1 MAEIAMVNTRIPLP
15 MDRIRD
21 ICRKYD
27 VTELSVFGSVLR
39 DDFRPDS
46 DVDFLV
52 VFRNDDAGP
61 WAGKFMYME
70 EELSTLLGRPVDVVD
85 KSAVEASGNY
95 IRRAHILKSA
105 EVIFAPA

>member
-1 MAEIAMVNTRIPLP
+1 MKTAIPLP
-15 MDRIRD
+15 VDRIVE
-21 ICRKYD
+21 ICRKYA

-39 DDFRPDS
+39 DDFRPNS

-70 EELSTLLGRPVDVVD
+70 EELSALLGRPVDVVD
-85 KSAVEASGNY
+85 KGGVEQSRNY
-95 IRRAHILKSA
+95 IRRKHILGSA
-105 EVIFAPA
+105 EVIYVAA